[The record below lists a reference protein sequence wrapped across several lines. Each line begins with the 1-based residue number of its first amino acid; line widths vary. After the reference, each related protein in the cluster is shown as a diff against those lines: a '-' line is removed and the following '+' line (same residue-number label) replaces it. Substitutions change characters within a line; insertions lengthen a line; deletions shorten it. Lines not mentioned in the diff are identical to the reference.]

1 MIAHPIGSGGFL
13 NMRGPIL
20 RAAISLMAAMSV
32 ASAEEKLGVVL
43 MHGKQ
48 SAPEQHEL
56 LASAI
61 AAAGFPV
68 ERPEMCWSGRRIY
81 DRDYPGCLRDID
93 SAVDRLRQ
101 RGATALVIAGH
112 SLGANGAL
120 AYGARNTVK
129 GVVALA
135 PGHRPEVLARRP
147 RIAEDLERA
156 RRLVAEG
163 RGDRPTGFADYNGSL
178 VITVTATPVAYLSFF
193 APDSPAVML
202 DNAARLKAPLL
213 YVVGNGD
220 PLQRG
225 PEEIFAKAPPH
236 TLNRYITVQAGHFDT
251 SAAAA
256 GAVVEW
262 LRLVGQR

>member
-1 MIAHPIGSGGFL
+1 
-13 NMRGPIL
+13 MRTQVL
-20 RAAISLMAAMSV
+20 CVAVVLTAAMSV
-32 ASAEEKLGVVL
+32 AAAQDRIGVVL
-43 MHGKQ
+43 LHGKQ
-48 SAPEQHEL
+48 SAPEQHEP
-56 LASAI
+56 LASAV

-81 DRDYPGCLRDID
+81 DRDYLGCLRDID
-93 SAVDRLRQ
+93 SAIDRLRQ
-101 RGATALVIAGH
+101 RGATVLVTAGH

-120 AYGARNTVK
+120 AYGARNTVR
-129 GVVALA
+129 GVIALA

-163 RGDRPTGFADYNGSL
+163 RSDRLTSFADYNGSL

-193 APDSPAVML
+193 APDSPAVMP

-213 YVVGNGD
+213 YVVGSAD

-225 PEEIFAKAPPH
+225 AEEIFAKAPPH
-236 TLNRYITVQAGHFDT
+236 PLNRYITVPAGHLDT

-256 GAVVEW
+256 RAVVEW
-262 LRLVGQR
+262 LRLIVP

>member
-1 MIAHPIGSGGFL
+1 
-13 NMRGPIL
+13 MRAQVLGVAVVL
-20 RAAISLMAAMSV
+20 AAAMSV
-32 ASAEEKLGVVL
+32 AAAQDRIGVVL
-43 MHGKQ
+43 LHGKQ
-48 SAPEQHEL
+48 SGPEQHEP

-81 DRDYPGCLRDID
+81 DRDYLGCLRDID
-93 SAVDRLRQ
+93 SAIDRLRQ
-101 RGATALVIAGH
+101 RGVTALVIAGH

-120 AYGARNTVK
+120 AYGARNAVK

-147 RIAEDLERA
+147 RIAEDIERA

-163 RGDRPTGFADYNGSL
+163 RSDRPTSFADYNGPR
-178 VITVTATPVAYLSFF
+178 VITITATPAAYLSFF
-193 APDSPAVML
+193 APDSPTFMP

-213 YVVGNGD
+213 YVVGGAD

-225 PEEIFAKAPPH
+225 PDEIFAKAPSQP
-236 TLNRYITVQAGHFDT
+236 LNRYVSVQADHFDT
-251 SAAAA
+251 SAAASTT
-256 GAVVEW
+256 VVEW

>member
-1 MIAHPIGSGGFL
+1 
-13 NMRGPIL
+13 MRAPVLGVAVVL
-20 RAAISLMAAMSV
+20 TAAMSV
-32 ASAEEKLGVVL
+32 AAAQDRIGVVL
-43 MHGKQ
+43 LHGKQ
-48 SAPEQHEL
+48 SAPEQHEP

-93 SAVDRLRQ
+93 SAIDRLRQ
-101 RGATALVIAGH
+101 RGVTALVIAGH
-112 SLGANGAL
+112 SLGARSA
-120 AYGARNTVK
+120 VK

-147 RIAEDLERA
+147 RIAADLERA

-163 RGDRPTGFADYNGSL
+163 RSDRPTSFADYNGPL
-178 VITVTATPVAYLSFF
+178 VITITATPAAYLSFF
-193 APDSPAVML
+193 APDSPAVMPA
-202 DNAARLKAPLL
+202 NAARLKAPVL
-213 YVVGNGD
+213 YVVGSAD

-236 TLNRYITVQAGHFDT
+236 ALNRYVSVQADHFDT

-256 GAVVEW
+256 VRVVEW
-262 LRLVGQR
+262 LRLIVR

>member
-1 MIAHPIGSGGFL
+1 ML
-13 NMRGPIL
+13 T
-20 RAAISLMAAMSV
+20 AAMSV
-32 ASAEEKLGVVL
+32 AAAQDRIGVVL
-43 MHGKQ
+43 LHGKQ
-48 SAPEQHEL
+48 SAPEQHEP

-61 AAAGFPV
+61 AAAEFPV

-93 SAVDRLRQ
+93 SAVDRLRK
-101 RGATALVIAGH
+101 RGATAWVVAGH

-120 AYGARNTVK
+120 ACGARNAVK
-129 GVVALA
+129 GVIALG
-135 PGHRPEVLARRP
+135 PGHRPEVLARRS
-147 RIAEDLERA
+147 RIAEELERA

-163 RGDRPTGFADYNGSL
+163 RGERPASFADYNGSL
-178 VITVTATPVAYLSFF
+178 VITVTATPAAYLSFF
-193 APDSPAVML
+193 APDSPAVMPA
-202 DNAARLKAPLL
+202 NAARLKAPLL
-213 YVVGNGD
+213 YVVGSDD

-236 TLNRYITVQAGHFDT
+236 PLNRYVTVPAGHFDT

-256 GAVVEW
+256 GPVVEW

>member
-1 MIAHPIGSGGFL
+1 
-13 NMRGPIL
+13 MRAQVLGVAVVL
-20 RAAISLMAAMSV
+20 TAAMSV
-32 ASAEEKLGVVL
+32 AAAQDRIGVVL
-43 MHGKQ
+43 LHGKQ
-48 SAPEQHEL
+48 SAPEQHEP
-56 LASAI
+56 LASAM
-61 AAAGFPV
+61 AVAGFPV

-81 DRDYPGCLRDID
+81 DRDYPGCLRDIN

-101 RGATALVIAGH
+101 RGVTALVIAGH

-163 RGDRPTGFADYNGSL
+163 RGDRPTSFADYNGSL
-178 VITVTATPVAYLSFF
+178 VISVTVTPAAYLSFF
-193 APDSPAVML
+193 APDSRAVMP

-213 YVVGNGD
+213 YIVGNGD

-236 TLNRYITVQAGHFDT
+236 PLNRYVSVQAGHFDT

-256 GAVVEW
+256 ATVVEW
-262 LRLVGQR
+262 LRQMVQP

>member
-1 MIAHPIGSGGFL
+1 MRAHMPGVAVVL
-13 NMRGPIL
+13 T
-20 RAAISLMAAMSV
+20 AAMSIAAAQDRV
-32 ASAEEKLGVVL
+32 GVVL
-43 MHGKQ
+43 LHGKQ
-48 SAPEQHEL
+48 SAPEQHEP
-56 LASAI
+56 LASAVT
-61 AAAGFPV
+61 AAGFPV
-68 ERPEMCWSGRRIY
+68 ERPDMCWSGRRIY
-81 DRDYPGCLRDID
+81 DRDYLGCLRDID
-93 SAVDRLRQ
+93 SAIGRLRQ
-101 RGATALVIAGH
+101 RGVTALVIAGH

-120 AYGARNTVK
+120 AYGGRNAVK

-163 RGDRPTGFADYNGSL
+163 RGDRPASFVDYNGSL
-178 VITVTATPVAYLSFF
+178 AITVTAPPAAYLSFF
-193 APDSPAVML
+193 APDSPAVMP

-213 YVVGNGD
+213 YVVGSDD

-225 PEEIFAKAPPH
+225 PEEVFAKAPPH
-236 TLNRYITVQAGHFDT
+236 PLNRYITVRAGHFDT

-262 LRLVGQR
+262 LRSVGQR

>member
-1 MIAHPIGSGGFL
+1 
-13 NMRGPIL
+13 MRAQALGVAVVL
-20 RAAISLMAAMSV
+20 TAAMSV
-32 ASAEEKLGVVL
+32 AAAQDRIGVVL

-48 SAPEQHEL
+48 SAPEQHEP

-81 DRDYPGCLRDID
+81 DRDYPGCLRDVD
-93 SAVDRLRQ
+93 SAIDRLRQ
-101 RGATALVIAGH
+101 RGVTALVIAGH

-163 RGDRPTGFADYNGSL
+163 RGDRPTNFADYNGSL
-178 VITVTATPVAYLSFF
+178 VIAVTASPAAYLSFF
-193 APDSPAVML
+193 APDSPAVMP

-213 YVVGNGD
+213 YVVGSGD

-236 TLNRYITVQAGHFDT
+236 PLNRYVTVRADHFDT

-256 GAVVEW
+256 GTLVEW
-262 LRLVGQR
+262 LKQMVQR

>member
-1 MIAHPIGSGGFL
+1 
-13 NMRGPIL
+13 MRAQMPGVAVVL
-20 RAAISLMAAMSV
+20 TAAMSV
-32 ASAEEKLGVVL
+32 AAAQDRIGVVL
-43 MHGKQ
+43 LHGKQ
-48 SAPEQHEL
+48 SAPEQHEP

-81 DRDYPGCLRDID
+81 DRDYLGCLRDID
-93 SAVDRLRQ
+93 SAIDRLRQ
-101 RGATALVIAGH
+101 RGVTALVIAGH

-163 RGDRPTGFADYNGSL
+163 RSDRPASFTDYNGSL
-178 VITVTATPVAYLSFF
+178 AITVSATSAAYLSFF
-193 APDSPAVML
+193 APDSPAVMP

-213 YVVGNGD
+213 YVVGSAD

-225 PEEIFAKAPPH
+225 AEEIFAKAPPH
-236 TLNRYITVQAGHFDT
+236 PLNRYVTVQAGHFDT
-251 SAAAA
+251 STAAA
-256 GAVVEW
+256 GTVVEW
-262 LRLVGQR
+262 LRQMVQQ

>member
-1 MIAHPIGSGGFL
+1 MIAHPFADSD
-13 NMRGPIL
+13 MRTRVLGVAVVVL
-20 RAAISLMAAMSV
+20 TAAMSV
-32 ASAEEKLGVVL
+32 AAAQDRIGVVL
-43 MHGKQ
+43 LHGKQ
-48 SAPEQHEL
+48 SAPEQHEP
-56 LASAI
+56 LASAM

-101 RGATALVIAGH
+101 QGVTALVIAGH

-163 RGDRPTGFADYNGSL
+163 RGERPTSFADYNGPL
-178 VITVTATPVAYLSFF
+178 VITVTATPAAYLSFF
-193 APDSPAVML
+193 ALDSQAVMP
-202 DNAARLKAPLL
+202 DNAARLKAPLV
-213 YVVGNGD
+213 YVAGSAD

-225 PEEIFAKAPPH
+225 PEEIFARAPSHP
-236 TLNRYITVQAGHFDT
+236 LNRYIVVHAGHFDT

-256 GAVVEW
+256 GPLVEW
-262 LRLVGQR
+262 LRLIGQ

>member
-1 MIAHPIGSGGFL
+1 
-13 NMRGPIL
+13 MRARVLGVAVVL
-20 RAAISLMAAMSV
+20 TAAMSV
-32 ASAEEKLGVVL
+32 AAAQDRIGVVL
-43 MHGKQ
+43 LHGKQ
-48 SAPEQHEL
+48 SAPEQHEP
-56 LASAI
+56 LASAM

-81 DRDYPGCLRDID
+81 DRDYLGCLRDID
-93 SAVDRLRQ
+93 PAIDRLRQ
-101 RGATALVIAGH
+101 RGVTALVIAGH

-120 AYGARNTVK
+120 AYGARNAVK

-163 RGDRPTGFADYNGSL
+163 RSDHPTRFADYNGSL
-178 VITVTATPVAYLSFF
+178 VITVTTTPVSYLSFF
-193 APDSPAVML
+193 APDSPAVMP

-225 PEEIFAKAPPH
+225 PVEIFAKGPPH
-236 TLNRYITVQAGHFDT
+236 PLNRYVTVRAGHFDT
-251 SAAAA
+251 SAVAA

-262 LRLVGQR
+262 LKLMAQP